1 MPADATIVLP
11 PNSGGPTLDGV
22 ANIAVTNSG
31 ATVLVAAVYSF
42 SRSLHTLATPSS
54 VLLPQ
59 FASAT
64 YRNLVH
70 RGNKRP
76 TNVARSF
83 WSVTTR
89 KVRTANP
96 FCTKRASGREV
107 FVPHLTPV

>member
-59 FASAT
+59 
-64 YRNLVH
+64 LL
-70 RGNKRP
+70 RP
-76 TNVARSF
+76 PIGTLCTEVTRDRQTWPAPFGALPQEKLEPQIRFARSAQVDARC
-83 WSVTTR
+83 S
-89 KVRTANP
+89 
-96 FCTKRASGREV
+96 S
-107 FVPHLTPV
+107 LT